1 VAHRNVL
8 STHALD
14 RIAHRRNDAD
24 WLRDI
29 HASRN
34 TQVVV
39 VWNGKVAVTGTDPTL
54 LDAVSVQSLI
64 DDARQPVL
72 LGELAGTVHIA
83 VDLSHLSQSDLE
95 AALPA
100 DAMLSGLRDVTP
112 MLTSDAGNLLAMASA
127 LMTWHGNHRHC
138 GRCGAPTVVR
148 AAGHERHC
156 DACGYTNFPRTD
168 PAVIMLAVDGDR
180 CVLGRQ
186 KIWPQGMYSTLAGFV
201 EPGESLE
208 DAVAREVLEEVGLAV
223 APTSVRYHSSQPW
236 PFPQSIMLG
245 FLVDVDVDAVGGA
258 NIVAQESEL
267 EDARWFTR
275 QEIEES
281 IAMGRR
287 GFPMVPPPITIAR
300 SLIDAWLNG

>member
-1 VAHRNVL
+1 MAHRNVL

-14 RIAHRRNDAD
+14 RLAHRRSDAD
-24 WLRDI
+24 WLRSALDS
-29 HASRN
+29 AD
-34 TQVVV
+34 TVAVVT
-39 VWNGKVAVTGTDPTL
+39 WQGKVAVMGASA
-54 LDAVSVQSLI
+54 AVVAAPDGVAMAEREPI
-64 DDARQPVL
+64 L
-72 LGELAGTVHIA
+72 LGAVDGTVHIA
-83 VDLSHLSQSDLE
+83 VDLSHLSQAQVE

-100 DAMLSGLRDVTP
+100 DAMLAGLRDVTP
-112 MLTSDAGNLLAMASA
+112 MLAADAGNLLAMASA

-138 GRCGAPTVVR
+138 GRCGAPTTVR

-156 DACGYTNFPRTD
+156 EACGYTNFPRTD

-186 KIWPQGMYSTLAGFV
+186 KIWPPGMYSTLAGFV

-245 FLVDVDVDAVGGA
+245 FHVDVPGGGT
-258 NIVAQESEL
+258 IVPQEGEI

-275 QEIEES
+275 EEIGE
-281 IAMGRR
+281 ARQLGRR
-287 GFPMVPPPITIAR
+287 GFPMIPPPITIAR
-300 SLIDAWLNG
+300 ALIDGWLEG